1 MPHKNIDNHQFYI
14 QTPEGYKPLNNTQ
27 LVEIES
33 TALEDIET
41 FKERFLSS
49 IQGILNIIIPKIKE
63 IIQIST
69 GVLKPYEVNEML
81 HPRKKPRGSIRR
93 SRGRRKNET

>member
-1 MPHKNIDNHQFYI
+1 MPPKNIDNRQFYI

-33 TALEDIET
+33 TVHEDIEN
-41 FKERFLSS
+41 FNERFLSS
-49 IQGILNIIIPKIKE
+49 MRTIINAITPKIKE
-63 IIQIST
+63 VMQI
-69 GVLKPYEVNEML
+69 LRDDIKPYMVYESL

-93 SRGRRKNET
+93 SRRKKHE

>member
-1 MPHKNIDNHQFYI
+1 MPPKNIDNHQLYI

-33 TALEDIET
+33 TAPEDIEN
-41 FKERFLSS
+41 FNERFISS
-49 IQGILNIIIPKIKE
+49 IQAVINIITPKIKE
-63 IIQIST
+63 IVQILR
-69 GVLKPYEVNEML
+69 GDIKPYMVYESE

-93 SRGRRKNET
+93 SRGSRKSIR

>member
-1 MPHKNIDNHQFYI
+1 MPPKNIDNHHLYI

-33 TALEDIET
+33 TAPEDFET
-41 FKERFLSS
+41 FEEIFLSS
-49 IQGILNIIIPKIKE
+49 IQATINVITPKIKE
-63 IIQIST
+63 IIQILT
-69 GVLKPYEVNEML
+69 GVLNPYEVNEML

-93 SRGRRKNET
+93 RSKTK